1 MHTVRCRLSDALW
14 HALQARHRATGES
27 LEHIIRAALAD
38 HLQVDHSTLFQI
50 SSSAALVEGIYKGEV
65 TVGALREHGD
75 FGLGTFAEL
84 DGEMIVVD
92 GRFYQVRSD
101 GRAHEVDDRA
111 STPFAVIT
119 HFVPEQR
126 IGGVTCASLGELST
140 VVDRLRDS
148 ENAFYAIRVDGEFAR
163 LHTRAMCRTEEGVPL
178 AEAAA
183 HQPEFELRHVGGTMI
198 GFWSPA
204 YAKTLSIP
212 GYHLHVLTSDRTA
225 GGHVLD
231 CAGTNLHVQV
241 QRELDLRVSL
251 PHSAEFLKA
260 DLTRDPTE
268 DLDKAEH

>member
-1 MHTVRCRLSDALW
+1 LSDALW

-27 LEHIIRAALAD
+27 IEHIVRAALAD

-50 SSSAALVEGIYKGEV
+50 SSSAALVEGLYKGEV

-84 DGEMIVVD
+84 DGEMIVLD
-92 GRFYQVRSD
+92 GRFFQVRSD
-101 GRAHEVDDRA
+101 GVAHEVDDGV
-111 STPFAVIT
+111 STPFAVVT
-119 HFVPEQR
+119 HFVPER
-126 IGGVTCASLGELST
+126 RLDGVACASLAELGR
-140 VVDRLRDS
+140 VVDGLRDS
-148 ENAFYAIRVDGEFAR
+148 DNAFYAIRVDGEFER
-163 LHTRAMCRTEEGVPL
+163 LHTRAMCRTEDGVPL

-183 HQPEFELRHVGGTMI
+183 HQPEFELRGVGGTMI

-204 YAKTLSIP
+204 YAKTLAIP
-212 GYHLHVLTSDRTA
+212 GYHLHVLTADRSA

-231 CAGTNLHVQV
+231 CAGTNLHIQL

-251 PHSAEFLKA
+251 PHSAEFLNA
-260 DLTRDPTE
+260 DLTRDPAA